1 VESLEARVSREPRL
15 VGGRSLPTGW
25 ARTPNPIREGW
36 AVIQPDSWNNGKQSG
51 SRPQN
56 LGKAE
61 RRSRIWSCDYLP
73 AMKMIRYGLHFATL
87 TVAGVTYWLAK
98 DLYLP
103 YWISSFD
110 FFHYALMG
118 ALHAACIV
126 ISLRDHRVTHPIISF
141 PIYAL
146 CFVILAT
153 LLSAVTPILG
163 LWGSMVWAPF
173 GDILRENHLG
183 GYPIFLTGSAIG
195 ASGYWL
201 LIRLFWL
208 KSLRRADWLRTT
220 LLCVAAT
227 SLAGL
232 ALSMFGGYVRGVA
245 NLNADIISPTLTV
258 AWWFA
263 FSISLYWSESN
274 EQANTPAQAVET
286 LT

>member
-1 VESLEARVSREPRL
+1 
-15 VGGRSLPTGW
+15 
-25 ARTPNPIREGW
+25 
-36 AVIQPDSWNNGKQSG
+36 
-51 SRPQN
+51 
-56 LGKAE
+56 
-61 RRSRIWSCDYLP
+61 
-73 AMKMIRYGLHFATL
+73 
-87 TVAGVTYWLAK
+87 
-98 DLYLP
+98 
-103 YWISSFD
+103 
-110 FFHYALMG
+110 
-118 ALHAACIV
+118 
-126 ISLRDHRVTHPIISF
+126 
-141 PIYAL
+141 
-146 CFVILAT
+146 
-153 LLSAVTPILG
+153 
-163 LWGSMVWAPF
+163 MVWAPF